1 MAWRNFNSVNISENR
16 RERRD
21 KWWGHSL
28 HQSEITLSPI
38 RYSSSVFG
46 IIGDQQNWFPDTRPK
61 RINPWY
67 TGIGWSLAMSRR
79 KSLRSLTNLMVCSV
93 ITAVTLSESLSKSI
107 CKPKPFQECLLAW
120 ETRCVAY
127 YNKAR
132 TSSSGKF
139 NPPPTAVT
147 LSESLQKWRKC
158 PNWGNFSFLDIK
170 NR

>member
-61 RINPWY
+61 RINPVY
-67 TGIGWSLAMSRR
+67 PKCFSSHILSKCFIQIFIHFGHFIQNQFIQNFRHNSNTVSKIRLHLPVFNVQKR
-79 KSLRSLTNLMVCSV
+79 KISS
-93 ITAVTLSESLSKSI
+93 IWTLS
-107 CKPKPFQECLLAW
+107 
-120 ETRCVAY
+120 
-127 YNKAR
+127 
-132 TSSSGKF
+132 
-139 NPPPTAVT
+139 
-147 LSESLQKWRKC
+147 
-158 PNWGNFSFLDIK
+158 SFLQRFRESDGCGWRIK
-170 NR
+170 LPWWTCPRLVVICNATGFPRE